1 MFDKKG
7 LLASATALI
16 CLTHPLFSQTATHSD
31 TLAELSRRIE
41 ILAEEIEKTKL
52 GEVAERKYESK
63 FGMGPAA
70 SQIYHL
76 KKAGVSLAG
85 YGEVIY
91 QNFNANDESGKASG
105 KTDEWDY
112 LRQIVYT
119 GFRFNDKLL
128 FNAEIE
134 FEHGSTGSGKPGEVS
149 VEFGYVEAAL
159 ASSLNFRAGML
170 LLPLG
175 IVNEQHEP
183 PTYLGALRPETESQV
198 IPSTWRGNG
207 AGFVGASKS
216 GVGFKLYVVESL
228 NAKNFSASG
237 IRSGRQSGTK
247 AIAEDL
253 ALTGRLDYSGIA
265 GVIVGASFFLGNTGQ
280 GLLDGASNA
289 IDARVTLYA
298 AHATLSYRGFE
309 ARGLYARSTIGDAD
323 TLNRVLKLTGNK
335 SLGTSQEGFY
345 FTLGYDVMPLFKKTA
360 KVALLPFVQYERL
373 NTQKEVPRGFSLDAS
388 KARTNL
394 SYGFSYK
401 PHPNVAFKV
410 DYITRKNDAATAVDQ
425 FNFGVTYLY

>member
-1 MFDKKG
+1 MLSKNCW
-7 LLASATALI
+7 LVVTAGLI
-16 CLTHPLFSQTATHSD
+16 CLIQPVFSQTATRVD

-41 ILAEEIEKTKL
+41 ILSEEIEKTKL
-52 GEVAERKYESK
+52 GEVAERTYESK

-70 SQIYHL
+70 SQVYHL

-91 QNFNANDESGKASG
+91 QNFNTDDESGKASG
-105 KTDEWDY
+105 KTDEWDF

-149 VEFGYVEAAL
+149 VEFGYIEAAL

-170 LLPLG
+170 LLPIG

-183 PTYLGALRPETESQV
+183 PTYLGALRPETESQI

-207 AGFVGASKS
+207 AGLVGASKS

-237 IRSGRQSGTK
+237 IRSGRQSGAK
-247 AIAEDL
+247 SIAEDL
-253 ALTGRLDYSGIA
+253 ALAGRLDYAGIA
-265 GVIVGASFFLGNTGQ
+265 GTNVGASFFTGNTGQ
-280 GLLDGASNA
+280 GLLDAASNL
-289 IDARVTLYA
+289 IDARVTLFS
-298 AHATLSYRGFE
+298 AHATFSYKGFE
-309 ARGLYARSTIGDAD
+309 ARGLYARSTISDAD
-323 TLNRVLKLTGNK
+323 TLNRVLKLAGNK
-335 SLGTSQEGFY
+335 SLGTEQDGFY

-360 KVALLPFVQYERL
+360 KVALLPFVQYEKL
-373 NTQKEVPRGFSLDAS
+373 NTQKEVPSGFSLDAS

-410 DYITRKNDAATAVDQ
+410 DYINRKNDAASAVDQ